1 MRVFV
6 AGATG
11 TIGRQLVPRLV
22 AAGHEV
28 HGMTRSASKRT
39 MLEQLGAVPVVA
51 DALEP
56 GRIADAVA
64 RARPDV
70 IVHQL
75 TATGALDMRHFDRP
89 WRTRWA
95 PGSPCTC
102 RASSAGSSPARPGP

>member
-11 TIGRQLVPRLV
+11 TIGRQ
-22 AAGHEV
+22 
-28 HGMTRSASKRT
+28 
-39 MLEQLGAVPVVA
+39 
-51 DALEP
+51 LEP

-75 TATGALDMRHFDRP
+75 TAIGALDMRHFDRP

-102 RASSAGSSPARPGP
+102 RASPARPGP